1 MAKARHYIE
10 FANQKRMRSSSLK
23 KALDLL
29 EKKPDTFPAIKIGQD
44 VARIN
49 GQWHVLTSTL
59 DQKLWE

>member
-29 EKKPDTFPAIKIGQD
+29 EKKPDTFPAIEIGK
-44 VARIN
+44 
-49 GQWHVLTSTL
+49 GTF
-59 DQKLWE
+59 